1 MTAQLI
7 TRFKDI
13 TPDGAI
19 LEMVIWKVPEPVPP
33 TDHGYKY
40 RAVYVVSGIRFQGT
54 LDLNCPASVGRLSMM
69 HSLKMKGGG
78 FKSETQHLQPCKVSR
93 CKQAHRTTNNFNPK
107 TA

>member
-69 HSLKMKGGG
+69 HSLKMKGFEHHTGPAKDQLWRD
-78 FKSETQHLQPCKVSR
+78 FMPLNKAAENV
-93 CKQAHRTTNNFNPK
+93 
-107 TA
+107 